1 MTGLGNSILSKS
13 EALVSRLAFS
23 RQEHGVLY
31 HTAFE
36 CAGGNVLQQ
45 WMYTEAIKMP
55 KRRSLR

>member
-31 HTAFE
+31 QRPSAMDVHRGYKDAKE
-36 CAGGNVLQQ
+36 
-45 WMYTEAIKMP
+45 KKP
-55 KRRSLR
+55 KVIA